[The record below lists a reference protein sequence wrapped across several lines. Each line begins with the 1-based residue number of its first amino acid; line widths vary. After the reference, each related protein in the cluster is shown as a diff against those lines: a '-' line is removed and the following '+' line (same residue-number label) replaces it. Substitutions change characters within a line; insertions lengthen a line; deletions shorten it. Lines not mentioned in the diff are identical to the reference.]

1 MYNLSLEIKANST
14 YVTRMS
20 PAPVSLSL
28 TSLLTSIE
36 SSIARPDG
44 RGVTIGLMSVSS
56 PSDSMLAL
64 TGGTTTGAVQCQN
77 VSLISQ
83 LANRKRKQKFF
94 IPGSGSACSGSFVSS
109 DWISVCF
116 KWLYTVLSVFF

>member
-1 MYNLSLEIKANST
+1 M
-14 YVTRMS
+14 TRMS
-20 PAPVSLSL
+20 PAPLSLSL

-77 VSLISQ
+77 VSLISSWQTERENKNSLYLAQVQ
-83 LANRKRKQKFF
+83 LVQAPLSPLTGFR
-94 IPGSGSACSGSFVSS
+94 
-109 DWISVCF
+109 SVLNGFTRC
-116 KWLYTVLSVFF
+116 